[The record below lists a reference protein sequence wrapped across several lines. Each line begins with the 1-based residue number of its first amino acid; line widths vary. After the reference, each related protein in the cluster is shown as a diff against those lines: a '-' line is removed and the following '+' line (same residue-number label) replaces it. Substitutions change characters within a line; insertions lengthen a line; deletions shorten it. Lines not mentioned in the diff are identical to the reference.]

1 MRTSAAAAI
10 LPSPLEALSEIP
22 IGRYGRVLELGP
34 GMYAV
39 TMGGTLIGK
48 FEKGDIA
55 SRDVLIAIVLQNVGE
70 AVSWS
75 DVGAAFRVGR
85 ATVGR
90 AMQRLRA
97 GGLPA
102 VVDTP
107 YRGGRTKQT
116 PQFRRR
122 VFGLFDKG
130 LTIRAV
136 HRVVA
141 KRVSYGTVQSMH
153 KAWLGERSGQ
163 PASIVLQTD
172 ARSEDIG
179 AGAHAANDNATTDGS
194 DVISADRDGAAVG
207 WSELREGTSEP
218 AGEEHGAPSLAVPI
232 VPPTPARQARQHNER
247 APEELVEEGRPAH
260 VQHVGSWILLA
271 LLGAL
276 GIYEEAALWSR
287 RGSRVSL
294 RAAFDAFAIALA
306 NGEGCVEGVRRLATP
321 SLPLLLRH
329 AAGVGPVWVRQVLA
343 RFSDDAAAM
352 FRARFTASLLR
363 RAAVEREC
371 VWLYVDNHMRQ
382 YTGKHTVRKGWR
394 MQDKRA
400 VPGTPDYYVHDE
412 DGCPLW
418 RVTSTTHES
427 LSAWLP
433 RVLEFARTIL
443 GKDVEILL
451 SFDRG
456 GSFPETLAG
465 LRDLEG
471 SFVTYEKKPYPTLP
485 KAAFEHE
492 LQIVLPSC
500 PKRPQVYRYTEAP
513 NKNLREGRGRV
524 RRIAVLTDDGVQIN
538 ILTCSEQ
545 SAEKLIRGHLAR
557 WSRQEN
563 QFKHGAE
570 RWNINQLDGRKV
582 QPYPP
587 NAVVPN
593 PARRRLDRKIQL
605 IRAAEGR
612 ARCKLAELADDDP
625 ERQRLMQDI
634 EDAVARRDELK
645 SLRPKMPERA
655 AVHQTSLANKLVR
668 HKQEYKDVL
677 DTLRI
682 AFANIEADLA
692 LTLAPH
698 LDRPREAKK
707 VVANLFAAPGVVT
720 LNPTRW
726 GVRLIPAGT
735 PDERRAMAALLR
747 ELNRQNLVLP
757 GDPTRRRLHFS
768 LARSSCG

>member
-1 MRTSAAAAI
+1 MRMSAAAAI
-10 LPSPLEALSEIP
+10 LPSPLEASSEIP
-22 IGRYGRVLELGP
+22 IGRFGRVLEVAP
-34 GMYAV
+34 DVYAV
-39 TMGGTLIGK
+39 IMGETLIGT

-70 AVSWS
+70 SVAWS
-75 DVGAAFRVGR
+75 EVGRSFRVGR

-102 VVDTP
+102 VVNTP
-107 YRGGRTKQT
+107 YHGGRTKRT
-116 PQFRRR
+116 PQLRRR

-141 KRVSYGTVQSMH
+141 KQISYGTVQSMH
-153 KAWLGERSGQ
+153 KVWLEERSAPRAPETSPRDDRGNDVG
-163 PASIVLQTD
+163 ASTLV
-172 ARSEDIG
+172 
-179 AGAHAANDNATTDGS
+179 ANDNATADGS
-194 DVISADRDGAAVG
+194 DGSASCGGAGVDSSG
-207 WSELREGTSEP
+207 PCEGTSKEP
-218 AGEEHGAPSLAVPI
+218 VVEEREAPSLAVTI
-232 VPPTPARQARQHNER
+232 TPPTPARQATQHMER
-247 APEELVEEGRPAH
+247 APEELIEEGRTVH
-260 VQHVGSWILLA
+260 VQHGGSWVLLA
-271 LLGAL
+271 LLGTL
-276 GIYEEAALWSR
+276 GIYEEAARWSR

-294 RAAFDAFAIALA
+294 RVALDAFSIALA
-306 NGEGCVEGVRRLATP
+306 VREGCVEGVRRLATP
-321 SLPLLLRH
+321 SMWLLLRH
-329 AAGVGPVWVRQVLA
+329 AAGISPDWVRHVLS
-343 RFSDDAAAM
+343 RFSVDAATM
-352 FRARFTASLLR
+352 FRARFTATLLR
-363 RAAVEREC
+363 RSAVEREC

-382 YTGKHTVRKGWR
+382 YTGKRTVRKGWR

-418 RVTSTTHES
+418 RVTSSTHES

-433 RVLEFARTIL
+433 RVLEFARTVL
-443 GKDVEILL
+443 GREVEILL

-471 SFVTYEKKPYPTLP
+471 SFVTYEKKPYSTLP
-485 KAAFEHE
+485 KAAFTNE

-500 PKRPQVYRYTEAP
+500 PRRPQVYWYTEAP
-513 NKNLREGRGRV
+513 NKNLCEGRGRV
-524 RRIAVLTDDGVQIN
+524 RRIAVLTDDGEQIN

-545 SAEKLIRGHLAR
+545 PAEVLIRGHLAR

-563 QFKHGAE
+563 QFKHGAA
-570 RWNINQLDGRKV
+570 RWSINQLDGRRV

-587 NAVVPN
+587 DAVVPN
-593 PARRRLDRKIQL
+593 PARRRLDRTIQL

-612 ARCKLAELADDDP
+612 ARCKLAELAENDP
-625 ERQRLMQDI
+625 ERQRLKQDI
-634 EDAVARRDELK
+634 EDAVARREELM
-645 SLRPKMPERA
+645 SLRPQMPDRA
-655 AVHQTSLANKLVR
+655 PVHQTPLAGKLVR
-668 HKQEYKDVL
+668 HVQEYKDVL

-692 LTLAPH
+692 LALAPH
-698 LDRPREAKK
+698 LSRPREAKK
-707 VVANLFAAPGVVT
+707 VVANLFAAPGAVT
-720 LNPTRW
+720 LSPTHWR
-726 GVRLIPAGT
+726 VRLMPAGT
-735 PDERRAMAALLR
+735 LDERRSIAAVLR
-747 ELNRQNLVLP
+747 ELNRQGLVLP

-768 LARSSCG
+768 LAGGSCR